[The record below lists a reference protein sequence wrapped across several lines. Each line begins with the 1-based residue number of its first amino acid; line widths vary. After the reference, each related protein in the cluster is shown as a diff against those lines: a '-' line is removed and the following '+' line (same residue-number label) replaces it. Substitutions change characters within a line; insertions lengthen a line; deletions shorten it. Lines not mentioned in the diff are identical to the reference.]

1 MNNIQKH
8 STFQYRVI
16 SKSRVK
22 KSQVQKT
29 SRKSPCLSSVLKQ
42 KSDIAPG
49 HTHHSP
55 LCSQRSLLTEDSL
68 FPALLYIPLAGQVS
82 NLTEDVKALLP
93 PTNSCVGSQIIQL
106 CALGNPLISL
116 SPRVFSSV
124 KWMALL
130 EDLDGSF

>member
-1 MNNIQKH
+1 M
-8 STFQYRVI
+8 
-16 SKSRVK
+16 
-22 KSQVQKT
+22 
-29 SRKSPCLSSVLKQ
+29 
-42 KSDIAPG
+42 
-49 HTHHSP
+49 
-55 LCSQRSLLTEDSL
+55 LTEDTADRGHL

-82 NLTEDVKALLP
+82 NLTEDVKASLP

-116 SPRVFSSV
+116 SPGFFFSSV